1 MDIIHILIFS
11 AVFVL
16 LSLMFQVFTVNVLGL
31 PKPVKNQKPINGTH
45 RLIEMSLLITGTA
58 AVTFF
63 NELYVFAG
71 VISMFFCCS
80 GLMEWRHL
88 QEKKAICVRFV
99 LRGSFRRTWRAYFFH
114 PLADHALYSCGR
126 SVSARV
132 GSALEKAFFVNNDR
146 CCVSHKSVKIANGLN
161 AVAALL

>member
-1 MDIIHILIFS
+1 MDIVHLLIFS

-16 LSLMFQVFTVNVLGL
+16 FSLMFQVFAVNVLGL

-45 RLIEMSLLITGTA
+45 RLIEFSLLFTGTA

-80 GLMEWRHL
+80 GLMEWRHR
-88 QEKKAICVRFV
+88 QEKKQYVYD
-99 LRGSFRRTWRAYFFH
+99 SFYA
-114 PLADHALYSCGR
+114 
-126 SVSARV
+126 
-132 GSALEKAFFVNNDR
+132 
-146 CCVSHKSVKIANGLN
+146 GLS
-161 AVAALL
+161 AALGVLIFFIR